1 MGINTMKRKIID
13 YIFAVISIISIVGV
27 VIVSRNS
34 NSSGAF
40 WFNIPIIFSVF
51 DLWCVVIYFCEE
63 KTYSTK
69 KTIWNTIM
77 LINTIYLMLLTLS
90 SIINIGAISSFFNMI
105 PEAIDVV
112 SLIVLPSLSLF
123 FRLLEVHKKK
133 KSIWVI
139 IGMSLLLIYLI
150 VYLGF
155 LSLAFLILKIF
166 NLA

>member
-40 WFNIPIIFSVF
+40 WFNIPIIFSVL
-51 DLWCVVIYFCEE
+51 DLWCVVIYFCEG

-77 LINTIYLMLLTLS
+77 LINTIYLVLLTLS

-123 FRLLEVHKKK
+123 FRFLELYKKK

-155 LSLAFLILKIF
+155 LSLAFLIFKIF